1 MDRLDALTATE
12 EDLEADARRQQDFA
26 SGLTR
31 QRKKGKLQVLEA
43 SVRRIEEL
51 QGVQQEVQSLR
62 ARVAELMQ
70 ERREDDALSFLNH
83 VPALRERWR
92 RDDSAAALHSSLLV
106 QVHFSLVIADV
117 ADVYHVQS
125 AGGES
130 VRAALTAGSLR
141 AALPP
146 CADACAAAAAL
157 CSAVTLA
164 SRGLMRWRRGV
175 AVGHGLCCLSS
186 APSAPV
192 MGRRGWSIS
201 ATLLCR
207 STPAH
212 SRCAWTFFQGRRQ
225 TVHCPYRCLWQQQH
239 WEVQLTTMAIRTEL
253 FETGGQVL
261 QRPTRVLIGFD
272 HFVRLDPA

>member
-26 SGLTR
+26 SGLTRR

-117 ADVYHVQS
+117 ADVYTCKVLEVNQS
-125 AGGES
+125 EPPSPPVAS
-130 VRAALTAGSLR
+130 
-141 AALPP
+141 ALPCRP
-146 CADACAAAAAL
+146 VLTPVLLLLRCAQ
-157 CSAVTLA
+157 
-164 SRGLMRWRRGV
+164 
-175 AVGHGLCCLSS
+175 
-186 APSAPV
+186 
-192 MGRRGWSIS
+192 
-201 ATLLCR
+201 LL
-207 STPAH
+207 H
-212 SRCAWTFFQGRRQ
+212 SR
-225 TVHCPYRCLWQQQH
+225 H
-239 WEVQLTTMAIRTEL
+239 
-253 FETGGQVL
+253 GG
-261 QRPTRVLIGFD
+261 
-272 HFVRLDPA
+272 